1 MAKPNIHDIEVG
13 IEVDTDQLEDAI
25 EKADELGS
33 AMARIA
39 PTVSVIRPKGCTIN
53 IYTGGLNG

>member
-1 MAKPNIHDIEVG
+1 MFNQNIDDIEVG
-13 IEVDTDQLEDAI
+13 IEVDTDQLENAI

-53 IYTGGLNG
+53 IYTGGVNG